1 MATRFQFSLGTL
13 MLVVPVVSVWLVS
26 VSLIV
31 RIYAFGAAAGAVA
44 SLVAFTGISAAL
56 YRLVRGLR
64 YGWAIAAIVGPALT
78 IGILWVVAEL
88 NYALT

>member
-1 MATRFQFSLGTL
+1 MAARFQFSLGRL
-13 MLVVPVVSVWLVS
+13 MLVVTAVSVWLVS
-26 VSLIV
+26 VSLLV
-31 RIYAFGAAAGAVA
+31 NSYGAVLILFVFA
-44 SLVAFTGISAAL
+44 GISAAL

-64 YGWAIAAIVGPALT
+64 YGWAIAAIAGPALT